1 MTDKYTPFAAE
12 GLILDI
18 DLSGIDETAANID
31 GLPADLEMNLT
42 ITMNKSLS
50 LLQAEVSAR
59 TPVDRDKLRDGINY
73 QFISPFPELVGSVG
87 SGAAEYAPAIEH
99 GRKPGRMPPVDA
111 IKFWVIRKLQIPE
124 EKAEGVAWAIAKSI
138 AKRGFSPEGDVG
150 PKGAKM
156 FEEGLKASEQ
166 YIIQLFDSAVGR
178 ATAKA
183 NDST

>member
-18 DLSGIDETAANID
+18 DLSGIDETAANLD
-31 GLPADLEMNLT
+31 GLPADLEMALT
-42 ITMNKSLS
+42 IAMNKSLS

-59 TPVDRDKLRDGINY
+59 TPIGVSGDLRKGINY

-87 SGAAEYAPAIEH
+87 SPTPYAPPIEH